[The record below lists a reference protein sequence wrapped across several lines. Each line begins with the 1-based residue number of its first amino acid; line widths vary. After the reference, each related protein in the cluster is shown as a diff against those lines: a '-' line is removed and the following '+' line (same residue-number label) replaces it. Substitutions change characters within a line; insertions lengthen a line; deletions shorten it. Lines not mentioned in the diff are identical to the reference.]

1 MAPSGMTS
9 RKRALA
15 VAMSAAVL
23 ASSVAAAPA
32 AAERFD
38 DRGGRLAIDRGR
50 PAAPPPT
57 VVRPYDPRV
66 HALQPV
72 PAHPSELQNHA
83 FPPPRSFTRPPAPA
97 GFPEH
102 HRGLAGRGF
111 KGHGHGSVIVG
122 SGPVVVY
129 SPGYAPGYVVDSYAD
144 PSPYAAPQYA
154 PPAPT
159 VAAAPPPP
167 APTVVEHEA
176 GRYELRGDGLTVPYR
191 WVWVPNP
198 PAAPP
203 EVAAP
208 PSRASAEP
216 APPQR
221 SALFMWTD
229 RDGVVHWTDNANSVP
244 QEYRSKVQERS
255 L

>member
-1 MAPSGMTS
+1 M
-9 RKRALA
+9 KRALA

-23 ASSVAAAPA
+23 TTSVAAAPA

-38 DRGGRLAIDRGR
+38 DRAGRRLSIDRGR
-50 PAAPPPT
+50 PAGPPQT
-57 VVRPYDPRV
+57 VVRPFDARSDT
-66 HALQPV
+66 LQPV
-72 PAHPSELQNHA
+72 PAHPSGLPNHA
-83 FPPPRSFTRPPAPA
+83 FTQPRSRAQPPERPV
-97 GFPEH
+97 FPGH
-102 HRGLAGRGF
+102 HRGFAGRGV

-129 SPGYAPGYVVDSYAD
+129 SPGYAPGYAVDGYAD
-144 PSPYAAPQYA
+144 PSLYAGPQYVA
-154 PPAPT
+154 APAPT
-159 VAAAPPPP
+159 VAAAPPV
-167 APTVVEHEA
+167 PTVVEHET

-208 PSRASAEP
+208 PSPPSAEL
-216 APPQR
+216 APPRR
-221 SALFMWTD
+221 SALYTWTD
-229 RDGVVHWTDNANSVP
+229 RDGVVHWTDNAGSVP
-244 QEYRSKVQERS
+244 QEYRSKVQKRS